1 MNLKVLK
8 WLLAH
13 KDALLQIVEIAK
25 GYSDALTYLQK
36 WEIADKIARVVI
48 PILEKEA
55 TSPRALSDDDFFG
68 YEEDEEGREVQLFS
82 CGTEVSALGI
92 DWKLL
97 AETIIPL
104 VVAILRA
111 LFKDDE
117 D

>member
-25 GYSDALTYLQK
+25 GYQDTTTYIQK
-36 WEIADKIARVVI
+36 WEIADKIARIVI
-48 PILEKEA
+48 PILEKEV
-55 TSPRALSDDDFFG
+55 TNPKALSDEDLFG
-68 YEEDEEGREVQLFS
+68 YEDDSEGREVQPFS
-82 CGTEVSALGI
+82 AGTEVSALGI

-97 AETIIPL
+97 VETIIPL

-111 LFKDDE
+111 LFKEDD
-117 D
+117 